1 MKQEPLWF
9 LKIRQL
15 FGMKYWDILERKGFK
30 LCKLKE
36 RGSPD
41 VRRVRRFTRGWVGID
56 SIVAGEEVYPF
67 FRFHLFPL
75 PLLSIAFP
83 SLFSHFDELSF
94 HPCSRTT
101 VSEATSS
108 VLLTV
113 IVYVL

>member
-41 VRRVRRFTRGWVGID
+41 VRRVRRKAHPTEE
-56 SIVAGEEVYPF
+56 GEEVYP
-67 FRFHLFPL
+67 RLGGN
-75 PLLSIAFP
+75 
-83 SLFSHFDELSF
+83 
-94 HPCSRTT
+94 R
-101 VSEATSS
+101 
-108 VLLTV
+108 
-113 IVYVL
+113 